1 MGRQVVNSQ
10 DNDRTAFLMN
20 WTKIL
25 HDAGIPEPPG
35 RDQAYEDAVAMTAAR
50 YERDGH
56 KRAKGSNARKPK
68 KVPRVD
74 YCK

>member
-1 MGRQVVNSQ
+1 M
-10 DNDRTAFLMN
+10 D

-50 YERDGH
+50 YERDGR
-56 KRAKGSNARKPK
+56 KRAKGSNAAKVK
-68 KVPRVD
+68 KVARKD
-74 YCK
+74 YGK

>member
-1 MGRQVVNSQ
+1 
-10 DNDRTAFLMN
+10 MN

-25 HDAGIPEPPG
+25 HDAGIAEPPG
-35 RDQAYEDAVAMTAAR
+35 RDQAYEDAVAMTESR
-50 YERDGH
+50 YERDGR

>member
-1 MGRQVVNSQ
+1 
-10 DNDRTAFLMN
+10 MN

-25 HDAGIPEPPG
+25 RDAGIPEPPG

-50 YERDGH
+50 YERDGR

-68 KVPRVD
+68 KVL
-74 YCK
+74 